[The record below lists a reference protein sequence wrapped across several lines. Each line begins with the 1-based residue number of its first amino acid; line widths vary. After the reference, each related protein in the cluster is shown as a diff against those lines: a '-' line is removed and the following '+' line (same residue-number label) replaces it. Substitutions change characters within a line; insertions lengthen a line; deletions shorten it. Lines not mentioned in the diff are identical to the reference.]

1 MGLLSPDSDQLN
13 IYGYKFKW
21 GPLHQT
27 PEELQRHIHTYDTV
41 AAEALDAL
49 DEIVPPAKV
58 GPRKDIQEAV
68 EVEGKKHRDLYSLVK
83 EHAKTDERVGRLWD
97 EVNTVPEW
105 VDWEQIDR
113 GQKVFWR
120 YGGPA
125 ITALTF
131 LSLLGGMG
139 SGRTVETLDRTGGF
153 GAQVVRRRLLETTQH
168 TLGVHK
174 DLEAI
179 KPGGVEGFESS
190 VRVRLLHASV
200 RQRVLKLAREKPE
213 YYDLKKYGVPVN
225 DLDCIGT
232 IGTFSATIIWMGLP
246 RQGIFLRP
254 QEIADYLA
262 LWRYVAYLMG
272 TPHDWLETPETARAM
287 MESLLVSEVKPTK
300 KSGTL
305 ANNIITGFE
314 GQAPTYASRG
324 FLNAETYWLN
334 GEDLSRELNIEKP
347 NLYYTMLVIGQ
358 CLFFMITGY
367 INRMVPSWDE
377 RNIKIARKVLYDLL
391 VHNKKRGALG
401 YKTKFNFKWIPDL
414 ENTTTPL
421 GEPVPGQAE
430 KSGAL
435 RHVGVERTALM
446 TLVFTGVVVGLTAWG
461 VWSGFRAVSN
471 VALGISSGSP
481 SLAGLKAPIWEF
493 SKMVKR

>member
-1 MGLLSPDSDQLN
+1 MGLLSTGPDQLN

-21 GPLHQT
+21 GPLHQS
-27 PEELQRHIHTYDTV
+27 PEELSRHIHTYDTV

-49 DEIVPPAKV
+49 DEIVPPAAI

-68 EVEGKKHRDLYSLVK
+68 EVEGKKHRDLFSLVK
-83 EHAKTDERVGRLWD
+83 EHAKTDKRVGRLWD
-97 EVNTVPEW
+97 EVNTVPAW
-105 VDWEQIDR
+105 VDWEQIDK

-120 YGGPA
+120 YGGPS

-179 KPGGVEGFESS
+179 KPGGIEGFESS

-213 YYDLKKYGVPVN
+213 YYDLKNYGVPVN

-232 IGTFSATIIWMGLP
+232 IGTFSSTIIWMGLP
-246 RQGIFLRP
+246 RQGIFLRE
-254 QEIADYLA
+254 QEILDYLA

-272 TPHDWLETPETARAM
+272 TPHDWLATPETAKAM

-314 GQAPTYASRG
+314 GQAPTYSSRG
-324 FLNAETYWLN
+324 FLNAITYWLN
-334 GEDLSRELNIEKP
+334 GKDLSRELNIEEP
-347 NLYYTMLVIGQ
+347 NLYYKTLVVGQ
-358 CLFFMITGY
+358 CLFFIISGY
-367 INRMVPSWDE
+367 INRLVPAWDE
-377 RNIKIARKVLYDLL
+377 RNIKLARKVLYDLL

-401 YKTKFNFKWIPDL
+401 YRTKFNFKWVPDL
-414 ENTTTPL
+414 QNTTTPL
-421 GEPVPGQAE
+421 GEPVPGQAQ
-430 KSGAL
+430 KSGAF
-435 RHVGVERTALM
+435 RHAGVERTALA
-446 TLVFTGVVVGLTAWG
+446 TLVFTGVILGLTIWG

-471 VALGISSGSP
+471 LALGGSSDS
-481 SLAGLKAPIWEF
+481 AFVNMAAPIWEF
-493 SKMVKR
+493 AKQVKA

>member
-1 MGLLSPDSDQLN
+1 MGLLSTDPDQFD
-13 IYGYKFKW
+13 IYGTKFKW
-21 GPLHQT
+21 GPFHQS
-27 PEELQRHIHTYDTV
+27 PEQLNHYIHTYDTV

-49 DEIVPPAKV
+49 DEIVPPAAIA
-58 GPRKDIQEAV
+58 PRKDIQQAV
-68 EVEGKKHRDLYSLVK
+68 EVEGKKHRDLFNLVK
-83 EHAKTDERVGRLWD
+83 EHAKTDKRVGRLWD

-105 VDWEQIDR
+105 VDWKQIDR

-120 YGGPA
+120 YGGA
-125 ITALTF
+125 SITALTF

-153 GAQVVRRRLLETTQH
+153 GAKAVRRRLLETTQH

-179 KPGGVEGFESS
+179 KPGGIEGFESS

-213 YYDLKKYGVPVN
+213 YYDLKNYGVPVN

-232 IGTFSATIIWMGLP
+232 IGTFSSTVIWLGLP
-246 RQGIFLRP
+246 RQGIFLRE
-254 QEIADYLA
+254 QEILDYLA

-272 TPHDWLETPETARAM
+272 TPYDWLATPETAKAM

-314 GQAPTYASRG
+314 GQAPTHASRG
-324 FLNAETYWLN
+324 FMNAVTYWLN
-334 GEDLSRELNIEKP
+334 GKDLSRELNIEEP
-347 NLYYTMLVIGQ
+347 TLYYKTLVLGQ
-358 CLFFMITGY
+358 CLFFMVSGY
-367 INRMVPSWDE
+367 INRLIPALDE
-377 RNIKIARKVLYDLL
+377 RNLARKVLYDLL

-401 YKTKFNFKWIPDL
+401 YRTKFNFKWVPDL
-414 ENTTTPL
+414 QSTTTPL
-421 GEPVPGQAE
+421 GEPVPGQAQ
-430 KSGAL
+430 KSGI
-435 RHVGVERTALM
+435 RQNGVERTAFA
-446 TLVFTGVVVGLTAWG
+446 TLVFTGVVLGLAVWG
-461 VWSGFRAVSN
+461 VWSGFHAVSSL
-471 VALGISSGSP
+471 ARGGSP
-481 SLAGLKAPIWEF
+481 DSAFVNIAAPIWEF
-493 SKMVKR
+493 AKQVKA